1 MNQHK
6 LTKFTIEEKQVIQE
20 RYGEWKLKPIGLHD
34 IRDTFA
40 TEAEDSL
47 DATNLLQNKKVSVT
61 DKHYRETR
69 LSEKIA
75 VADKKQAIIRKLRDE

>member
-1 MNQHK
+1 M
-6 LTKFTIEEKQVIQE
+6 
-20 RYGEWKLKPIGLHD
+20 
-34 IRDTFA
+34 TFA